1 MKRFYIF
8 IISIALI
15 IILILWIGPLQI
27 IEAFKS
33 ADWRLLLLAVIL
45 HLIAVGLRAVR
56 WGFIINKPKEFK
68 NNYIVKTIGLFAGN
82 FSPVRTAGEPVT
94 AIAGKNINKISV
106 SEGLSA
112 GLTERFFDFV
122 IVGLLLL
129 ISCIWLPK
137 IRFLAIIG
145 GFLSLSFVVLIY
157 LVNWREN
164 FSIWLY
170 EKIHPIF
177 EKLPIKEEVVD
188 NFYEKIVEVLKSMVT
203 YTKSFTTYKN
213 LSLVVILSIVAWLV
227 ECLRLLTVFYAF
239 NLEINFIAVIIIFLL
254 ANIIGVVS
262 VLPGGIGSI
271 EISLTGLFVLFGV
284 PEALSGS
291 IALADRLVS
300 FWVVTVLGLI
310 FSFYYAK
317 DILDEIKKFS
327 IDLKISKK

>member
-1 MKRFYIF
+1 LKRFYVF
-8 IISIALI
+8 MISLVLI
-15 IILILWIGPLQI
+15 VLLILWIGPQQI
-27 IEAFKS
+27 IDAFKT
-33 ADWRLLLLAVIL
+33 ANWGLLILAMII
-45 HLIAVGLRAVR
+45 HLVAVGLRSIR

-68 NNYIVKTIGLFAGN
+68 NNFVVKTIGLFAGN

-94 AIAGKNINKISV
+94 AIAGKKINKISL

-112 GLTERFFDFV
+112 GLTERFFDFI

-137 IRFLAIIG
+137 IRYLAIIG
-145 GFLSLSFVVLIY
+145 GILSLSFVVLIY
-157 LVNWREN
+157 FINWREN
-164 FSIWLY
+164 ASIWLY
-170 EKIHPIF
+170 EKIHPLI
-177 EKLPIKEEVVD
+177 ERLPIQEEVLD
-188 NFYEKIVEVLKSMVT
+188 NFYEKAVQLLKSMVT

-213 LSLVVILSIVAWLV
+213 LILVIILSALSWLV

-239 NLEINFIAVIIIFLL
+239 NLEISFVAVIIIFLL
-254 ANIIGVVS
+254 ANIIGVVT

-284 PEALSGS
+284 PRALSGS

-317 DILDEIKKFS
+317 DIFDEIKKFS

>member
-1 MKRFYIF
+1 M
-8 IISIALI
+8 ISLVLI
-15 IILILWIGPLQI
+15 VLLILWIGPQQI
-27 IEAFKS
+27 IDAFKT
-33 ADWRLLLLAVIL
+33 ANWGLLILAMII
-45 HLIAVGLRAVR
+45 HLVAVGLRSIR

-68 NNYIVKTIGLFAGN
+68 NNFVVKTIGLFAGN

-94 AIAGKNINKISV
+94 AIAGKKINKISL

-112 GLTERFFDFV
+112 GLTERFFDFI

-137 IRFLAIIG
+137 IRYLAIIG
-145 GFLSLSFVVLIY
+145 GILSLSFVVLIY
-157 LVNWREN
+157 FINWREN
-164 FSIWLY
+164 ASIWLY
-170 EKIHPIF
+170 EKIHPLI
-177 EKLPIKEEVVD
+177 ERLPIQEEVLD
-188 NFYEKIVEVLKSMVT
+188 NFYEKAVQLLKSMVT

-213 LSLVVILSIVAWLV
+213 LILVIILSALSWLV

-239 NLEINFIAVIIIFLL
+239 NLEISFVAVIIIFLL
-254 ANIIGVVS
+254 ANIIGVVT

-284 PEALSGS
+284 SRALSGS

-317 DILDEIKKFS
+317 DIFDEIKKFS

>member
-1 MKRFYIF
+1 MKRFYVF
-8 IISIALI
+8 MISLVLI
-15 IILILWIGPLQI
+15 VLLILWIGPQQI
-27 IEAFKS
+27 IDAFKT
-33 ADWRLLLLAVIL
+33 ANWGLLILAMII
-45 HLIAVGLRAVR
+45 HLVAVGLRSIR

-68 NNYIVKTIGLFAGN
+68 NNFVVKTIGLFAGN

-94 AIAGKNINKISV
+94 AIAGKKINKISL

-112 GLTERFFDFV
+112 GLTERFFDFI

-137 IRFLAIIG
+137 IRYLAIIG
-145 GFLSLSFVVLIY
+145 GILSLSFVVLIY
-157 LVNWREN
+157 FINWREN
-164 FSIWLY
+164 ASIWLY
-170 EKIHPIF
+170 EKIHPLI
-177 EKLPIKEEVVD
+177 ERLPIQEEVLD
-188 NFYEKIVEVLKSMVT
+188 NFYEKAVQLLKSMVT

-213 LSLVVILSIVAWLV
+213 LILVIILSALSWLV

-239 NLEINFIAVIIIFLL
+239 NLEISFVAVIIIFLL
-254 ANIIGVVS
+254 ANIIGVVT

-284 PEALSGS
+284 PRALSGS

-317 DILDEIKKFS
+317 DIFDEIKKFS

>member
-1 MKRFYIF
+1 M
-8 IISIALI
+8 ISLVLI
-15 IILILWIGPLQI
+15 VLLILWIGPQQI
-27 IEAFKS
+27 IDAFKT
-33 ADWRLLLLAVIL
+33 ANWGLLILAMII
-45 HLIAVGLRAVR
+45 HLVAVGLRSIR

-68 NNYIVKTIGLFAGN
+68 NNFVVKTIGLFAGN

-94 AIAGKNINKISV
+94 AIAGKKINKISL

-112 GLTERFFDFV
+112 GLTERFFDFI

-137 IRFLAIIG
+137 IRYLAIIG
-145 GFLSLSFVVLIY
+145 GILSLSFVVLIY
-157 LVNWREN
+157 FINWREN
-164 FSIWLY
+164 ASIWLY
-170 EKIHPIF
+170 EKIHPLI
-177 EKLPIKEEVVD
+177 ERLPIQEEVLD
-188 NFYEKIVEVLKSMVT
+188 NFYEKAVQLLKSMVT

-213 LSLVVILSIVAWLV
+213 LILVIILSALSWLV

-239 NLEINFIAVIIIFLL
+239 NLEISFVAVIIIFLL
-254 ANIIGVVS
+254 ANIIGVVT

-284 PEALSGS
+284 PRALSGS

-317 DILDEIKKFS
+317 DIFDEIKKFS